1 MKNSVKTVSFLDR
14 VESIQ
19 VKFMES
25 LITGQRDAIFGET
38 GRDEAHD
45 PLEAEDGDTS
55 RANPALD

>member
-1 MKNSVKTVSFLDR
+1 
-14 VESIQ
+14 
-19 VKFMES
+19 MES

-38 GRDEAHD
+38 GRDEVHD